1 MKVQVNGEEL
11 VLEKPVNIKEL
22 LVLAKADQPDYVT
35 VQKNDAFVGR
45 DRFEETFVE
54 EGDTIE
60 FLYFMGGGQEGSNAH
75 SISGSRAAKALV
87 RCVCFT
93 GGGSK

>member
-22 LVLAKADQPDYVT
+22 LVLAKAEQPDYVT
-35 VQKNDAFVGR
+35 VQKNGQFVER
-45 DRFEETFVE
+45 DKFEETVVS

-60 FLYFMGGGQEGSNAH
+60 FLYFMGGG
-75 SISGSRAAKALV
+75 SR
-87 RCVCFT
+87 
-93 GGGSK
+93 